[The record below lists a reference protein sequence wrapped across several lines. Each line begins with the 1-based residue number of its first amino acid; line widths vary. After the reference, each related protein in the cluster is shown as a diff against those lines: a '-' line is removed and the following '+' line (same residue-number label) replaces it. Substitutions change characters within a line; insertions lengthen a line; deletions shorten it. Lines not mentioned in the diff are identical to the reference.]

1 VHKKLELRD
10 EDDLG
15 VAEEECIPLM
25 QVLPACWS
33 PVVQAAAVAPPA
45 VIAVA
50 ICVRLFVAGVGCLSS
65 LCVCVILCV
74 SLSVCATMRFA
85 KYVWYY
91 AFC

>member
-1 VHKKLELRD
+1 
-10 EDDLG
+10 
-15 VAEEECIPLM
+15 
-25 QVLPACWS
+25 
-33 PVVQAAAVAPPA
+33 VQAAAVAPPA

-85 KYVWYY
+85 KYV
-91 AFC
+91 